1 MTNPTTDWHAHY
13 EASAPAWERWADALA
28 AQQEKINAAL
38 LDEADIG
45 TGHAVLDLA
54 SGVGEPALQA
64 ARRVGATG
72 RVVVTDV
79 SARMLE
85 ALQGRARG
93 AGLTNVE
100 IRVTAMERLP
110 FDDGSFDAVTCRYGL
125 MYATDIGAVA
135 RECLRVLRPGGRLAA
150 LVWGA
155 EDANTTLFVAGRALQ
170 RLFPGRITD
179 DEMTAPLRY
188 ATPGLLASI
197 FTAAGA
203 VQVRERELAM
213 SPRIRKGTPFWRPLI
228 EMNMGE
234 IWNTL
239 DTSQRAQAA
248 QAIEA
253 ALEAHVEG
261 DQYVLR
267 TAMRLLTAQRAD

>member
-28 AQQEKINAAL
+28 AQQEKVNAAL

-64 ARRVGATG
+64 GRRAGPTG
-72 RVVVTDV
+72 RVVATDV

-100 IRVTAMERLP
+100 VRVTAMERLP
-110 FDDGSFDAVTCRYGL
+110 FDDGSFDALTCRYGL

-155 EDANTTLFVAGRALQ
+155 EADNTTLFVAARALQ

-179 DEMTAPLRY
+179 DEMTAPLRF
-188 ATPGLLASI
+188 AAPGLLAGI
-197 FTAAGA
+197 FEAAGA

-213 SPRIRKGTPFWRPLI
+213 SPRIRKGTPFWRPLV

-239 DTSQRAQAA
+239 DAAQRAQAA

-267 TAMRLLTAQRAD
+267 TAMRLVTAQRAD